1 MCPPKFFLV
10 HVETLIIVIKLSI
23 ICNRAMLVSKGHE
36 EEFIQW
42 PFLKTLPS
50 PANWGNEH
58 HSEENVRRLKCSD
71 AFRRGFP
78 WFQLPEI
85 SIFEENILVLHLKV
99 FFLNPQF
106 LKRAANDQ
114 DPSSINMTEQRLC
127 IFGIFI
133 DLGIRIFLVI
143 FKSNRL
149 LPKIEKYL
157 YKTLTIMGVT

>member
-1 MCPPKFFLV
+1 MSAKILFSPHWNF
-10 HVETLIIVIKLSI
+10 TWIIIIIKLSI

-36 EEFIQW
+36 EDFIQW

-50 PANWGNEH
+50 PANWANEH

-85 SIFEENILVLHLKV
+85 SIFEEIMLILHLKV

-106 LKRAANDQ
+106 LKRASNYQ
-114 DPSSINMTEQRLC
+114 DRSFINMTEQRSC
-127 IFGIFI
+127 IFGIYWFG
-133 DLGIRIFLVI
+133 DMDIFGL
-143 FKSNRL
+143 S
-149 LPKIEKYL
+149 
-157 YKTLTIMGVT
+157 

>member
-1 MCPPKFFLV
+1 MSAKILFSPRWNF
-10 HVETLIIVIKLSI
+10 TWIIIIIKLSI

-36 EEFIQW
+36 EDFIQW

-85 SIFEENILVLHLKV
+85 SIFEEIMLILHLKV
-99 FFLNPQF
+99 FFFNPQF
-106 LKRAANDQ
+106 LKKAPKLSGFIFYKYDRER
-114 DPSSINMTEQRLC
+114 SY
-127 IFGIFI
+127 IFGLYWFGDMGIFG
-133 DLGIRIFLVI
+133 L
-143 FKSNRL
+143 S
-149 LPKIEKYL
+149 
-157 YKTLTIMGVT
+157 

>member
-1 MCPPKFFLV
+1 MSAKILFSPNWNF
-10 HVETLIIVIKLSI
+10 TWIIIIIKLSI

-36 EEFIQW
+36 EDFIQW

-85 SIFEENILVLHLKV
+85 SIFEEIMLILHLKV

-106 LKRAANDQ
+106 LKWPQTIRNRIHLLLIWQ
-114 DPSSINMTEQRLC
+114 NRNNVSLEHISIWGYGYFWIILDYYQ
-127 IFGIFI
+127 
-133 DLGIRIFLVI
+133 
-143 FKSNRL
+143 
-149 LPKIEKYL
+149 KIKKYL
-157 YKTLTIMGVT
+157 YKTLT